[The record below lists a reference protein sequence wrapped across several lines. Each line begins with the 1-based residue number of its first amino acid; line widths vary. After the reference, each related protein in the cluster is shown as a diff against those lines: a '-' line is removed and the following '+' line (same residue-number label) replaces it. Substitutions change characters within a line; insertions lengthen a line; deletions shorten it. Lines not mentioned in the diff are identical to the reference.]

1 MRLLEDA
8 HAENAVDSK
17 DGAGKGCISDDEVED
32 WMSAFKKRVTCVDE
46 FTADKLV
53 LNVWLLCQ
61 LRVFSVWNEDMRT
74 YLSWDLRA
82 TEAVALLEAVTE
94 I

>member
-32 WMSAFKKRVTCVDE
+32 
-46 FTADKLV
+46 
-53 LNVWLLCQ
+53 
-61 LRVFSVWNEDMRT
+61 
-74 YLSWDLRA
+74 
-82 TEAVALLEAVTE
+82 
-94 I
+94 